1 MDEWLVGLITLGI
14 FATGWCVSY
23 AAAKWIFRCS
33 TNRMTRLEE
42 RLRSE
47 DPGNIVLWR
56 RGIHGYYLGAIHFG
70 WIVLIILFEIV
81 IFVGG
86 TGQVTDVLNAA
97 APTLT
102 IVFFTTIFII
112 AMAPL
117 QALESG
123 FSVVVAN
130 DDGIRRLRP
139 GLRGRKETAR
149 ISWDDI
155 VGVDRSGGTNQID
168 GIAIAGSGRVI
179 HVRMDANNLGPLCDR
194 LIKRV
199 PRNSFTIPAYSY
211 CRIYAD

>member
-42 RLRSE
+42 RLLSE

-56 RGIHGYYLGAIHFG
+56 KGMQGYFLGFVHFY
-70 WIVLIILFEIV
+70 WIVFIIMFEV
-81 IFVGG
+81 ITFVGG
-86 TGQVTDVLNAA
+86 TDQVTDVMSTAIPELAIIF
-97 APTLT
+97 TLVL
-102 IVFFTTIFII
+102 INL
-112 AMAPL
+112 APL

-149 ISWDDI
+149 ISWDDV

-199 PRNSFTIPAYSY
+199 PRDSFTIPAHSY

>member
-1 MDEWLVGLITLGI
+1 MDEWLVGLITLGM
-14 FATGWCVSY
+14 FATGWFISY
-23 AAAKWIFRCS
+23 TAAKWIFRYS

-56 RGIHGYYLGAIHFG
+56 KGMQGYFMGFVHFY
-70 WIVLIILFEIV
+70 WIVFIIMFEMIT
-81 IFVGG
+81 FVGG
-86 TGQVTDVLNAA
+86 TDQVTDVLNTAIPKLA
-97 APTLT
+97 IIFTLVL
-102 IVFFTTIFII
+102 ISL
-112 AMAPL
+112 APL

-149 ISWDDI
+149 MSWDDI

-179 HVRMDANNLGPLCDR
+179 SVRVDANNFGPLCNQ
-194 LIKRV
+194 LIMRV
-199 PRNSFTIPAYSY
+199 PRDSFSIPAHNY